1 MLIQTGEHR
10 LLGNG
15 LEVIITQGGAGKLP
29 CVVASNGQSIGYIHT
44 SQLRKIKVEKKKP
57 IPIQPLESTTALAR
71 NTDPATSHEAA
82 MLLVELDQAGLEWAV
97 VKALSAGDKNT
108 DELQS
113 TTELTNQ
120 SVTPRFAPLR
130 KKGWI
135 EAVGV
140 RKGISGRKQTVW
152 ALTEGA
158 KKYLKNTL

>member
-10 LLGNG
+10 LLKNG
-15 LEVIITQGGAGKLP
+15 LEVVITQGGAGKLS
-29 CVVASNGQSIGYIHT
+29 CVVASSGQSIGWIHT
-44 SQLRKIKVEKKKP
+44 SQLLKIKLEKKKP
-57 IPIQPLESTTALAR
+57 IPLQLLENTTALAR

-82 MLLVELDQAGLEWAV
+82 TSLVELDQAGLEWAV
-97 VKALSAGDKNT
+97 VRALSSGDKNT
-108 DELQS
+108 DELQN

-135 EAVGV
+135 EAVGL

-152 ALTEGA
+152 ALTEAA
-158 KKYLKNTL
+158 KAYLKSAL